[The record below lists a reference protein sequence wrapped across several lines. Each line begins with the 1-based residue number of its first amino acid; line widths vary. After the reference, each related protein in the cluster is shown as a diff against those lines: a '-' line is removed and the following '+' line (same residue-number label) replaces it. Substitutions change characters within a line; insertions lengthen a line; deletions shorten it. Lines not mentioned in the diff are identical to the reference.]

1 MRPHGCQS
9 QCQGESKV
17 LRRPAVAGMFYEQNP
32 EMLLDSLAELWPSPA
47 PEPIEAIGAL
57 VPHAGYIY
65 SGRTAA
71 KVYARLKPVETVVLL
86 GPNHTGR
93 GWPIAVSDAEAWV
106 TPLGRVPVDQD
117 LTRELLRGSRLAR
130 ADAAAHERE
139 HSLEVQLPFLQ
150 RAFRKFSIV
159 AVSLGT
165 DEFELLRELGL
176 ALANLIR
183 SSAKRCLLLASSDL
197 NHFANLEQTQ
207 EQDQKALQQVLA
219 RNPRRLL
226 ETVEREKITMCGAI
240 AAAVMLV
247 AAEELGAARAELVE
261 HSTSAE
267 TSGDTQRVVGYAG
280 VIVS

>member
-1 MRPHGCQS
+1 M
-9 QCQGESKV
+9 
-17 LRRPAVAGMFYEQNP
+17 LRQPVVAGRFYEQNP
-32 EMLLDSLAELWPSPA
+32 EMLLASLEELWPADA
-47 PEPIEAIGAL
+47 PEPIQAIGAL
-57 VPHAGYIY
+57 VPHAGYVY

-106 TPLGRVPVDQD
+106 TPLGRVPVDRE
-117 LTRELLRGSRLAR
+117 LTGELLRGSRLAR
-130 ADAAAHERE
+130 ADAVAHERE

-150 RAFRKFSIV
+150 RAFRTFSMV

-165 DEFELLRELGL
+165 NEFELLRELGL
-176 ALANLIR
+176 TLAKHIQ
-183 SSAKRCLLLASSDL
+183 SSGKRCLLLASSDM
-197 NHFANLEQTQ
+197 NHFADLARTR
-207 EQDQKALQQVLA
+207 EQDQKALRQVLD

-226 ETVEREKITMCGAI
+226 EVVEQEQISMCGAI

-247 AAEELGAARAELVE
+247 AAGELGATRAELVE
-261 HSTSAE
+261 HTTSAE
-267 TSGDTQRVVGYAG
+267 ASGDTRRVVGYAG